1 MFVKTIITR
10 RYVMDIKDISKLD
23 QSLAEAKE
31 TWPHL
36 LECFKVYRD
45 CLINVG
51 FSLEES
57 NYLLAQHT
65 TPLGFKENK

>member
-51 FSLEES
+51 FSLEE
-57 NYLLAQHT
+57 
-65 TPLGFKENK
+65 